1 MPAHLEA
8 HLRERLELLQSQHR
22 LRDPGDAGAR
32 ERVQRAAVS
41 AGLPF
46 IDASSNDYL
55 GLGASLEG
63 VSRETSR
70 AGAGASR
77 LVQGTWPE
85 HEALEGELADWVAQD
100 QALLFAS
107 GYAANLGTI
116 AALSESGA
124 VVLSDE
130 LNHASIIDGCRLGR
144 GRTVVVP
151 HLDLSALEAALKDA
165 AAAPVRWVITE
176 SYFSMDGDGPDLW
189 AVRELCDRHDA
200 FLIVDEAHA
209 LGLYGKQGAGRCEEA
224 GIRAE
229 VLVGTFG
236 KCIGSHGAFVAGSAS
251 LRAFLW
257 NRARSLVF
265 STAPSP
271 QLSALTLRHV
281 KLVRTA
287 DAKREAALR
296 AALRLRS
303 RLEDARV
310 PMVPGSF
317 GPIIG
322 LLAGASTRALELATS
337 LREAGVLAQ
346 AIRAPT
352 VPEGRARIR
361 LTVTARSS
369 DAEVDRLAECVI
381 RAWSVSCRA

>member
-1 MPAHLEA
+1 MLVDLEA
-8 HLRERLELLQSQHR
+8 HLRERLELLRSQDR

-32 ERVQRAAVS
+32 ERVRWTAAS

-55 GLGASLEG
+55 GFAVGSEG
-63 VSRETSR
+63 VSRETAR

-85 HEALEGELADWVAQD
+85 HEALEGELADWVTEE

-116 AALSESGA
+116 AALSEPES

-144 GRTVVVP
+144 AKTVVVP
-151 HLDLSALEAALKDA
+151 HLDLRALETALREAATA
-165 AAAPVRWVITE
+165 RTRWVVTE
-176 SYFSMDGDGPDLW
+176 SYFSMDGDGPDLR
-189 AVRELCDRHDA
+189 AVRELCDRHRA

-224 GIRAE
+224 GIHAD

-236 KCIGSHGAFVAGSAS
+236 KSIGSHGAFVAGSAS

-271 QLSALTLRHV
+271 QLCALTLRHV
-281 KLVRTA
+281 KLVRMA
-287 DAKREAALR
+287 EAEREAALL

-322 LLAGASTRALELATS
+322 LLAGESARALELATA

-369 DAEVDRLAECVI
+369 DAEIERLAECVT